1 MPAPI
6 RKGET
11 VDGSVQTEYCSPSL
25 STAVCACDG
34 GDDRYFVADHD
45 FAGGGLC
52 ILPNLVMNSVSSQ
65 NLQVLALFAG
75 GVVIAGVR
83 DSNNK
88 FQSPK
93 N

>member
-1 MPAPI
+1 M
-6 RKGET
+6 T
-11 VDGSVQTEYCSPSL
+11 
-25 STAVCACDG
+25 
-34 GDDRYFVADHD
+34 
-45 FAGGGLC
+45 
-52 ILPNLVMNSVSSQ
+52 SVSSQ
-65 NLQVLALFAG
+65 TQQVLALIAG

>member
-1 MPAPI
+1 MILLA
-6 RKGET
+6 
-11 VDGSVQTEYCSPSL
+11 
-25 STAVCACDG
+25 AACVN
-34 GDDRYFVADHD
+34 F
-45 FAGGGLC
+45 
-52 ILPNLVMNSVSSQ
+52 PNLLMNSVSSQ